1 MLSSRKNECET
12 TVRNNVV
19 GEGPNQEYCTHFE
32 LRFGRSFAGAKI
44 RGVEKARQFSV
55 AYEPIPVTVQS
66 NASSQLSYAF
76 SQ

>member
-1 MLSSRKNECET
+1 M
-12 TVRNNVV
+12 VRNNVV
-19 GEGPNQEYCTHFE
+19 GEEIWMVPTKNTQFD
-32 LRFGRSFAGAKI
+32 LQFGRSFAGAKI